1 MAMLE
6 EVSKRF
12 GKDKISVCLDARK
25 GEAPD
30 EAAKARLEACVE
42 EAVVMTD
49 EFMCWK
55 NREELALLTG
65 MPVLLAVLEAKPS
78 PWKKSWICSKAD
90 R

>member
-1 MAMLE
+1 MH
-6 EVSKRF
+6 RR
-12 GKDKISVCLDARK
+12 RK

-55 NREELALLTG
+55 TG
-65 MPVLLAVLEAKPS
+65 KNWPF
-78 PWKKSWICSKAD
+78 
-90 R
+90 